1 MIRPGIRRLLR
12 LPGRP
17 GRVEEREVEE
27 EIHLHLRLRAAQL
40 EEEGMGT
47 EEARAEAL
55 RRFGSLEDA
64 RRTLRRAAR
73 RREERVHLR
82 GWVDVLRQDVRF
94 GWRQLARNP
103 TFAAISVLTLALGIG
118 ATVATFTV
126 VNGVLLRPLP
136 YPDPERLTLLWTT
149 APDAPD
155 GLPSSAATFLAVRDR
170 ARAFTGMAAIRAWSR
185 PLSDG
190 ETSET
195 VDGARVS
202 PALFPVLGVRP
213 LLGRTFLPEEEREG
227 AERVMVLSHA
237 LWQRRYGGD
246 PGVLGRRVTLG
257 EERYTVVGVMPA
269 GFSFPRGAELPA
281 AFQFPARSEF
291 WVPIRF
297 SEQEVQSGAENLV
310 VVGRLR
316 EGVNLR
322 AAQAGLAGAAR
333 GMAGEFPGFGDRF
346 SFRAAPMAAQAVQAV
361 RSRLWLLFGV
371 AGFVLLIACANVAGL
386 LVARSLAR
394 QREMAIRGA
403 IGASGGRL
411 ARQLVTESLLLSLAG
426 ATLGVLAT
434 LTIVRL
440 AVRFLPADLPRLDDI
455 AVDARV
461 LGLAVLLTLGA
472 AMALGCIAAAY
483 LVRVRITD
491 ALQGGVKATAGVR
504 QHHLRNALVT
514 TQVALSLVLL
524 IGAGLLGMSYDRL
537 ERTSPGF
544 DPEGVLSAGLSVAN
558 GQGFDVQQDGR
569 RWVARLSGF
578 VERAASLPGV
588 RAVGGVSALPL
599 TGMVEYNGFEIEG
612 RPEPGEG
619 EEGPSATYAVVA
631 GDYFGAME
639 IPLRQGRVFTPADR
653 EDAPLVVVINE
664 AMARRYWPGES
675 PIGKRVR
682 LGAFQ
687 RVPRE
692 IVGVVGDV
700 RQTTLEEEAPPAVYL
715 PLEQAPYPFL
725 SIVVRTVGP
734 PASLAGALRRE
745 LRAVDPALALADI
758 RSLPEVLASA
768 LAQRRFSVA
777 LVGAGALTALVLAII
792 GLYGGIAF
800 AVGQRTREM
809 GVRMALGA
817 RPADAVLLI
826 FRDGVKIIALG
837 LGVGTAAALLVTRLL
852 RSQFVGVTSTEP
864 AVYLGVLALVLV
876 VGLIACYIPARRTS
890 RVDPLEALRVD

>member
-17 GRVEEREVEE
+17 GRVEERELEE
-27 EIHLHLRLRAAQL
+27 EIRQHLELRIAQL
-40 EEEGMGT
+40 EAEGMGK

-55 RRFGSLEDA
+55 RRFGSLDEA
-64 RRTLRRAAR
+64 RRTLRRAAQ
-73 RREERVHLR
+73 RREKRVR
-82 GWVDVLRQDVRF
+82 RSGWLDVLRQDARY
-94 GWRQLARNP
+94 GWRQLVRNP
-103 TFAAISVLTLALGIG
+103 AFAAISVLTLALGIG

-126 VNGVLLRPLP
+126 LNGVLLRPLP
-136 YPDPERLTLLWTT
+136 YPHPERLTLLWTT

-155 GLPSSAATFLAVRDR
+155 GLPSSAATFLEVRDR
-170 ARAFTGMAAIRAWSR
+170 AQAFTGMAALRAWSR

-190 ETSET
+190 ETSEM

-257 EERYTVVGVMPA
+257 GERYTVVGVMPA
-269 GFSFPRGAELPA
+269 GFSFPRGGELPA
-281 AFQFPARSEF
+281 WTQIGARTEL
-291 WVPIRF
+291 WVPLRF
-297 SEQEVQSGAENLV
+297 SAQEVQSGTQNLV

-316 EGVNLR
+316 EGVSLR
-322 AAQAGLAGAAR
+322 AAQADLAGAAR
-333 GMAGEFPGFGDRF
+333 GMADEFPGFGDRF
-346 SFRAAPMAAQAVQAV
+346 SFRAVPMGAAAVEAV
-361 RSRLWLLFGV
+361 RPRLWLLFGV

-403 IGASGGRL
+403 VGASGGRL

-434 LTIVRL
+434 LVIVRL

-461 LGLAVLLTLGA
+461 LGLAVLVTLSAGI
-472 AMALGCIAAAY
+472 ALGCIAAVY

-491 ALQGGVKATAGVR
+491 ALQGGVKATVGVR
-504 QHHLRNALVT
+504 QHHLRSALVT
-514 TQVALSLVLL
+514 AQVALSLVLL
-524 IGAGLLGMSYDRL
+524 VGAGLLGMSYYRL
-537 ERTSPGF
+537 EQTSPGF
-544 DPEGVLSAGLSVAN
+544 EPEGVLSAGLSVAT
-558 GQGFDVQQDGR
+558 GQGFDVQRDGR
-569 RWVARLSGF
+569 RWVASLSGF
-578 VERAASLPGV
+578 VERAAALPGV
-588 RAVGGVSALPL
+588 RGVGGVSALPL
-599 TGMVEYNGFEIEG
+599 TGIVEYNGFQIDG
-612 RPEPGEG
+612 RPRPGEG
-619 EEGPSATYAVVA
+619 EEGPSSTYAVVA
-631 GDYFGAME
+631 GDYFRVME

-664 AMARRYWPGES
+664 ALARKYFPGES

-687 RVPRE
+687 QVPRE

-700 RQTTLEEEAPPAVYL
+700 RQTTLEAEAPPAVYL
-715 PLEQAPYPFL
+715 PLQQAPYPFL
-725 SIVVRTVGP
+725 SIVVRTAGP
-734 PASLAGALRRE
+734 PDQLAGALRRE
-745 LRAVDPALALADI
+745 LRAVNPAFALADI
-758 RSLPEVLASA
+758 RSLPEVLAAA
-768 LAQRRFSVA
+768 LAQRRFIAA
-777 LVGAGALTALVLAII
+777 LVGTGALTALVLAII

-800 AVGQRTREM
+800 AVGERKREI

-817 RPADAVLLI
+817 RPSDAVLLI
-826 FRDGVKIIALG
+826 LRQGVRIIALG
-837 LGVGTAAALLVTRLL
+837 VGLGMIAALGVTRLL
-852 RSQFVGVTSTEP
+852 RSQLVGVTSTEP

-876 VGLIACYIPARRTS
+876 VGLIACYLPARRTS
-890 RVDPLEALRVD
+890 RVDPMQALRVD